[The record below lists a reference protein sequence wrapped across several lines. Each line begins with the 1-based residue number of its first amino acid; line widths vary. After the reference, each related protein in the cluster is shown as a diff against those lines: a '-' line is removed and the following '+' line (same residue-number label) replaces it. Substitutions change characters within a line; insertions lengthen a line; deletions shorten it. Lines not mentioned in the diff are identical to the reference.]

1 MRIFLVAV
9 AVFALVTAVLVLNMW
24 YVAHTTDFLLE
35 RLAEFPARA
44 DTAARDLGAFQAQYH
59 AFYELISEREKLLH
73 VLCGHTDTDRV
84 RDAFFDMATRY
95 IAGDNAGYTSAK
107 GQLDVALN
115 DLRDAER
122 LSFDNF
128 T

>member
-1 MRIFLVAV
+1 MRIFWVAV
-9 AVFALVTAVLVLNMW
+9 AVFVFVTALLVLNML
-24 YVAHTTDFLLE
+24 YVAHTTDFLLA
-35 RLAEFPARA
+35 RLAEFPDRA
-44 DTAARDLGAFQAQYH
+44 DSGARDLGAFQLQYR
-59 AFYELISEREKLLH
+59 AFYDLFSEREKLLH

-84 RDAFFDMATRY
+84 RNAFFDMAARY
-95 IAGDNAGYTSAK
+95 IAGDSAGYASAK

>member
-1 MRIFLVAV
+1 MLFRSL
-9 AVFALVTAVLVLNMW
+9 W

-59 AFYELISEREKLLH
+59 AFYELFSEREKLLH

>member
-1 MRIFLVAV
+1 M
-9 AVFALVTAVLVLNMW
+9 
-24 YVAHTTDFLLE
+24 
-35 RLAEFPARA
+35 
-44 DTAARDLGAFQAQYH
+44 
-59 AFYELISEREKLLH
+59 
-73 VLCGHTDTDRV
+73 LCGHTDTDRV